1 MEKYSWQLAPGS
13 RQQLFISSKSFYL
26 SAATLLYAKT
36 KEKLR
41 MEEWIEQLQNSVNTL
56 EKLKEYINVT
66 PQEEEGITTLNTQW
80 GTTPYFASLMVRDDP
95 NCPIRKQV
103 VPSVKEKENRYGI
116 PNYLIWK
123 ENRAT
128 DEIRPDSIARQYY
141 DRIAFTVTDVCAN
154 YCRHCFR
161 KELVVDRDLKL
172 RMDVEE
178 GLDWIREHEE
188 IRDVLVTGGDPFI
201 LSDERIEYLIRKLRE
216 IPHIEM
222 IRFGTRTPIVL
233 PHRITQS
240 LMKVLSKYHRVPL
253 WVNTQCNHPNEIT
266 EKTAQAVYDLLSC
279 GVNVGN
285 QAVLLKGI
293 NDDVE
298 SFRKLHQKLLTV
310 RIRPYYV
317 FYCEPAPGIDHF
329 RTPVEK
335 GAELIRDALRGHT
348 TGLAQPMY
356 VIATNIGKI
365 PLMPDYY
372 LVDKNEKEY
381 TLRNYKGEIT
391 TLPNIPD

>member
-1 MEKYSWQLAPGS
+1 MEDWVQ
-13 RQQLFISSKSFYL
+13 
-26 SAATLLYAKT
+26 
-36 KEKLR
+36 
-41 MEEWIEQLQNSVNTL
+41 QLQNSVNTL
-56 EKLKEYINVT
+56 DRLKAVVKVSS
-66 PQEEEGITTLNTQW
+66 EEEEAITTLNTKW
-80 GTTPYFASLMVRDDP
+80 GTTPYFASIMDP
-95 NCPIRKQV
+95 DNPDCPIRKQV
-103 VPSVKEKENRYGI
+103 IPSIKETENRYGI
-116 PNYLIWK
+116 PNYLIWE
-123 ENRAT
+123 ENRDT
-128 DEIRPDSIARQYY
+128 EEIRPDCIARQYH

-161 KELVVDRDLKL
+161 KELVLDRELKL
-172 RMDVEE
+172 RFDLEE
-178 GLDWIREHEE
+178 GMAWIREHEE
-188 IRDVLVTGGDPFI
+188 IRDVLITGGDPFI
-201 LSDERIEYLIRKLRE
+201 LSDQKIEYLIRKLRE
-216 IPHIEM
+216 ISHIEM

-233 PHRITQS
+233 PHRITDG
-240 LMKVLSKYHRVPL
+240 LKRVLRSYHRVPI
-253 WVNTQCNHPNEIT
+253 WVNTQCNHPKEIT
-266 EKTAQAVYDLLSC
+266 EKTAKAVFDLLSC

-298 SFRKLHQKLLTV
+298 TFRKLHQKLLAV

-329 RTPVEK
+329 RTPIEK

-372 LVDKNEKEY
+372 IIEKNEKEY
-381 TLRNYKGEIT
+381 TLKNYQGIYT
-391 TLPNIPD
+391 TWPNMPDS

>member
-1 MEKYSWQLAPGS
+1 MQHIIQRRCIL
-13 RQQLFISSKSFYL
+13 
-26 SAATLLYAKT
+26 
-36 KEKLR
+36 
-41 MEEWIEQLQNSVNTL
+41 MEEWMEQLKNSVNTL
-56 EKLKEYINVT
+56 DKLKEYIKIAPGEAQAIESLHT
-66 PQEEEGITTLNTQW
+66 KW
-80 GTTPYFASLMVRDDP
+80 GTTPYFASLMDPDDP
-95 NCPIRKQV
+95 ACPVRRQV
-103 VPSVKEKENRYGI
+103 IPSIEENENRYGI

-123 ENRAT
+123 ENRA
-128 DEIRPDSIARQYY
+128 DGEERPDSIARQYY

-161 KELVVDRDLKL
+161 KEVVVDRALKL

-178 GLDWIREHEE
+178 GLKWIKDHPE
-188 IRDVLVTGGDPFI
+188 IRDVLVTGGDPFV
-201 LSDERIEYLIRKLRE
+201 LSDDKIEYLIRRLRE
-216 IPHIEM
+216 IPHLQM

-233 PHRITQS
+233 PHRITEN
-240 LMKVLSKYHRVPL
+240 LKKVLAGYHSIPI
-253 WVNTQCNHPNEIT
+253 WINTQCNHPKEIT
-266 EKTAQAVYDLLSC
+266 EKTAKAVYDLLSC

-293 NDDVE
+293 NDDVDT
-298 SFRKLHQKLLTV
+298 FRKLHQKLLQV

-335 GAELIRDALRGHT
+335 GAELIRDAIRGHT

-372 LVDKNEKEY
+372 IQGKNNDVYE
-381 TLRNYKGEIT
+381 LINYKGEKT
-391 TLPNIPD
+391 TIPNIPE

>member
-1 MEKYSWQLAPGS
+1 MQTEWQEQMRNYVDSIETLEKH
-13 RQQLFISSKSFYL
+13 INL
-26 SAATLLYAKT
+26 SAAERQAL
-36 KEKLR
+36 E
-41 MEEWIEQLQNSVNTL
+41 TL
-56 EKLKEYINVT
+56 E
-66 PQEEEGITTLNTQW
+66 TTW
-80 GTTPYFASLMVRDDP
+80 GTTPYFASLMDRDDP
-95 NCPIRKQV
+95 NCPIRRQV
-103 VPSVKEKENRYGI
+103 IPSMNETRNTFGMQD
-116 PNYLIWK
+116 YLVWK

-128 DEIRPDSIARQYY
+128 EEQRPDCIARQYK
-141 DRIAFTVTDVCAN
+141 DRIAFTVTQVCGI

-161 KELVVDRDLKL
+161 KELVVDKDLKL
-172 RMDVEE
+172 SFEVDE
-178 GLDWIREHEE
+178 GLQWIAEHPEV
-188 IRDVLVTGGDPFI
+188 RDILITGGDPFL
-201 LSDERIEYLIRKLRE
+201 LSDDQLDYLIGKIRE

-222 IRFGTRTPIVL
+222 IRFGTRLPVVL
-233 PHRITQS
+233 PQRITPG
-240 LMKVLSKYHRVPL
+240 LLKVLGGYHRVPI
-253 WVNTQCNHPNEIT
+253 WINTQVNHPKEIT
-266 EKTAQAVYDLLSC
+266 ELTARAVYDLLSC

-298 SFRKLHQKLLTV
+298 TFRELHQKLLRV

-356 VIATNIGKI
+356 VIATNVGKI

-372 LVDKNEKEY
+372 IVGKTDTEY
-381 TLRNYKGEIT
+381 TLRNHLGQETKI
-391 TLPNIPD
+391 PNIPE

>member
-1 MEKYSWQLAPGS
+1 MEKWVS
-13 RQQLFISSKSFYL
+13 
-26 SAATLLYAKT
+26 
-36 KEKLR
+36 ELR
-41 MEEWIEQLQNSVNTL
+41 SMVNTL
-56 EKLKEYINVT
+56 EKLKEFIRT
-66 PQEEEGITTLNTQW
+66 SPEEEAAIRTLKTKW
-80 GTTPYFASLMVRDDP
+80 GTTPYFASLMDPDDP
-95 NCPIRKQV
+95 NCPIRRQV
-103 VPSVKEKENRYGI
+103 IPSLKEKENRYGI

-128 DEIRPDSIARQYY
+128 EEVRPDCIARQYH
-141 DRIAFTVTDVCAN
+141 DRIAFTVTDTCAN

-161 KELVVDRDLKL
+161 KELVVDRDLQL
-172 RMDVEE
+172 RFDWEE
-178 GLDWIREHEE
+178 GIEWIREHEE

-201 LSDERIEYLIRKLRE
+201 LPDERIGYIIARLRE

-222 IRFGTRTPIVL
+222 IRFGTRTPVVL
-233 PHRITQS
+233 PDRITEG
-240 LMKVLSKYHRVPL
+240 LKNVLKGYHRVPI
-253 WVNTQCNHPNEIT
+253 WVNTQFNHPKEIT
-266 EKTAQAVYDLLSC
+266 EKSARAVYELLTC

-298 SFRKLHQKLLTV
+298 TFRKLHQKLLSIRV
-310 RIRPYYV
+310 RPYYV

-335 GAELIRDALRGHT
+335 GAELIRDGIRGFT

-372 LVDKNEKEY
+372 IMEKNETEY
-381 TLRNYKGEIT
+381 TLRNYEGRYTKI
-391 TLPNIPD
+391 PNIPE

>member
-1 MEKYSWQLAPGS
+1 MEQVRG
-13 RQQLFISSKSFYL
+13 F
-26 SAATLLYAKT
+26 
-36 KEKLR
+36 
-41 MEEWIEQLQNSVNTL
+41 VNTL
-56 EKLKEYINVT
+56 DRLREFINVS
-66 PQEEEGITTLNTQW
+66 PDEEEAITTLKTKW
-80 GTTPYFASLMVRDDP
+80 GTTPYFASLMNPDDP
-95 NCPIRKQV
+95 ACPIRKQV
-103 VPSVKEKENRYGI
+103 IPSMKEKENRYGI
-116 PNYLIWK
+116 PDYLIWK
-123 ENRAT
+123 ENRANG
-128 DEIRPDSIARQYY
+128 EERPDSIARQYD

-161 KELVVDRDLKL
+161 KELVVDQDLKL

-178 GLDWIREHEE
+178 GLRWIGEHGE
-188 IRDVLVTGGDPFI
+188 IRDVLITGGDPFI
-201 LSDERIEYLIRKLRE
+201 LSDDKVEYLVRKLRE
-216 IPHIEM
+216 IQHLEM

-233 PHRITQS
+233 PHRITEG
-240 LMKVLSKYHRVPL
+240 LKKVLSGIHQVPI

-266 EKTAQAVYDLLSC
+266 ERTAEAVYNLLSC

-293 NDDVE
+293 NDDTE
-298 SFRKLHQKLLTV
+298 TFRALHQKLLQV

-335 GAELIRDALRGHT
+335 GAELIRDAIRGHT

-372 LVDKNEKEY
+372 IEGKTEKEY
-381 TLRNYKGEIT
+381 HLINYKGQRT
-391 TLPNIPD
+391 NWPNIPE

>member
-1 MEKYSWQLAPGS
+1 VEQ
-13 RQQLFISSKSFYL
+13 
-26 SAATLLYAKT
+26 
-36 KEKLR
+36 
-41 MEEWIEQLQNSVNTL
+41 WIEQLQNSVNTL
-56 EKLKEYINVT
+56 EKLKRYVNVT
-66 PQEEEGITTLNTQW
+66 PQEQEGITTLNTKW
-80 GTTPYFASLMVRDDP
+80 GTTPYFASLMDRDNP
-95 NCPIRKQV
+95 GCPIRKQV

-128 DEIRPDSIARQYY
+128 EEIRPDSIARQYY
-141 DRIAFTVTDVCAN
+141 DRVAFTVTDMCAN

-161 KELVVDRDLKL
+161 KELVVDRDLQL

-178 GLDWIREHEE
+178 GLGWLREHKEV
-188 IRDVLVTGGDPFI
+188 RDVLVTGGDPFI
-201 LSDERIEYLIRKLRE
+201 LSDDRIEYLIRKLRE
-216 IPHIEM
+216 IPHLEM

-233 PHRITQS
+233 PHRITQG
-240 LMKVLSKYHRVPL
+240 LMKVLSPYHKVPI
-253 WVNTQCNHPNEIT
+253 WINTQCNHPNEIT
-266 EKTAQAVYDLLSC
+266 EQTAQAVYDLLSC

-293 NDDVE
+293 NDEVE
-298 SFRKLHQKLLTV
+298 TFRKLHQKLLAV

-372 LVDKNEKEY
+372 IVDKNEKEY
-381 TLRNYKGEIT
+381 TLRNYKGEMT
-391 TLPNIPD
+391 TLPNIPG

>member
-1 MEKYSWQLAPGS
+1 
-13 RQQLFISSKSFYL
+13 
-26 SAATLLYAKT
+26 
-36 KEKLR
+36 
-41 MEEWIEQLQNSVNTL
+41 MEEWIAELENSVNTL
-56 EKLKEYINVT
+56 DKLRKFINVS
-66 PQEEEGITTLNTQW
+66 PEEEAAITTLDTRW
-80 GTTPYFASLMVRDDP
+80 GTTPYFASLMDPDDP
-95 NCPIRKQV
+95 ECPIRKQV
-103 VPSVKEKENRYGI
+103 IPSLKEKENRFGI

-123 ENRAT
+123 ENRDT
-128 DEIRPDSIARQYY
+128 EEIRPDSIARQYH
-141 DRIAFTVTDVCAN
+141 DRIAFTVTDICAN

-172 RMDVEE
+172 RLDVDE
-178 GLDWIREHEE
+178 GLQWISEHGE
-188 IRDVLVTGGDPFI
+188 IRDVLITGGDPFI
-201 LSDERIEYLIRKLRE
+201 LSDDKIEYVIRKLRE

-222 IRFGTRTPIVL
+222 IRFGTRLPIVL
-233 PHRITQS
+233 PHRITS
-240 LMKVLSKYHRVPL
+240 GLMKVLGGYHRVPI
-253 WVNTQCNHPNEIT
+253 WVNTQCNHPKEIT
-266 EKTAQAVYDLLSC
+266 ERTAKAVYDLLTC

-298 SFRKLHQKLLTV
+298 TFRALHQKLLQV

-317 FYCEPAPGIDHF
+317 FYCEPTPGVDHF

-372 LVDKNEKEY
+372 IMGKNEKEY
-381 TLRNYKGEIT
+381 TLKNYEGKIT
-391 TLPNIPD
+391 KWPNIPE